1 MSIPVNLNEYEA
13 LACERLSPMVYDY
26 FAEGANDEVT
36 LAENMR
42 SWQRLRLRPRVLVD
56 VSHIDTTTTVLGQT
70 LTMPVITAP
79 CSFNALAHPEGECAV
94 ARATSAA
101 GILQIVSM
109 TASKSIEEI
118 AATSPGPRWF
128 QLICFRD
135 REITRDLVRRA
146 EAAQCTALCLTI
158 DQPLQGCRERDI
170 RNRFHLP
177 PDVTMKNLEPYAAD
191 RLPAG
196 DGSPLARF
204 TDEMFDPSLT
214 WEVVTWLRSITH
226 LPILVKGILTA
237 EAAKLALEHGAAGV
251 IVSNHGGRQLDG
263 TLSTCEALPAIVDAI
278 DGRAEVLVDAGIR
291 RGTDVLKALALGARA
306 VIVGRPY
313 LWGLAVD
320 GEAGVSRV
328 LEMLRQEIILAMGLT
343 GRVAIREIDRTL
355 IV

>member
-13 LACERLSPMVYDY
+13 LACDRLPPMVYDY

-42 SWQRLRLRPRVLVD
+42 AWQRLRLQPRALVD
-56 VSHIDTTTTVLGQT
+56 VSRIDTTTTVLGRT
-70 LTMPVITAP
+70 VTMPVLTAP

-101 GILQIVSM
+101 GIIQIVSM
-109 TASKSIEEI
+109 TATKSIEEI
-118 AATSPGPRWF
+118 AAASPGPRWL

-146 EAAQCTALCLTI
+146 EEAQCSALCLTI
-158 DQPLQGCRERDI
+158 DQPLQGRRERDL

-177 PDVTMKNLEPYAAD
+177 PGVTMKNLEPYAAG
-191 RLPAG
+191 RLAA
-196 DGSPLARF
+196 DAGSPLAQYV
-204 TDEMFDPSLT
+204 DEMFDASLT
-214 WEVVTWLRSITH
+214 WEVVDWLRSVTS

-237 EAAKLALEHGAAGV
+237 EGANHAIEHGAAGV

-263 TLSTCEALPAIVDAI
+263 VISTCEALPAVVDAVA
-278 DGRAEVLVDAGIR
+278 GRAEVLVDAGIR

-306 VIVGRPY
+306 VLIGRPY
-313 LWGLAVD
+313 LWALAVD
-320 GEAGVSRV
+320 GEQGVSRA
-328 LEMLRQEIILAMGLT
+328 LDLLHQEIILAMGLT
-343 GRVAIREIDRTL
+343 GRPTVPQIDRTL
-355 IV
+355 IL